1 MALYGVDIAGYQSTS
16 KNLYASYAFVIVKA
30 TEGRTYV
37 NPKWRAQIQAASGN
51 GQLLGLY
58 HYCRP
63 ENNSPQAE
71 AKHFVDT
78 IRDYIGKAVLAA
90 DWEQTALKYSA
101 SWLLTFMQEVER
113 LTGTKPLLYI
123 QQSALLSGKYNG
135 IAKAGYPLWMAQY
148 NSRMSP
154 RHGAWQSVTIWQY
167 TSTGGKLD
175 KDVFYGDRA
184 DWYGLISNA
193 SNALGSQKD
202 VGSTQ
207 KSVRKV
213 KIVGAT
219 KRGMKGVQVKGLQ
232 EMLKGYGYYKATVDG
247 DFGAKTEEA
256 VKAFQKAEGLAVDG
270 IVGEATWSR
279 LAGLE

>member
-16 KNLYASYAFVIVKA
+16 KNLYASYTFVIVKA
-30 TEGRTYV
+30 TEGKTYV

-101 SWLLTFMQEVER
+101 TWLLTFMQEVER

-167 TSTGGKLD
+167 TSTNGNLD

-193 SNALGSQKD
+193 SNASNALE
-202 VGSTQ
+202 TQ

-219 KRGMKGVQVKGLQ
+219 KKGMKGVQVKGLQ
-232 EMLKGYGYYKATVDG
+232 EMLKGYGYYTATCDS
-247 DFGAKTEEA
+247 DFGSKTEAA

-270 IVGEATWSR
+270 IAGKATWSR

>member
-1 MALYGVDIAGYQSTS
+1 MAELFGIDVAGYQSTS
-16 KNLYASYAFVIVKA
+16 KTMYAQYGFVIVKA

-101 SWLLTFMQEVER
+101 TWLLTFMREVER

-135 IAKAGYPLWMAQY
+135 IARAGYPLWMAQY
-148 NSRMSP
+148 NKKMSP
-154 RHGAWQSVTIWQY
+154 RHGAWQNVTIWQY
-167 TSTGGKLD
+167 TSTRGELD

-184 DWYGLISNA
+184 DWHKLIS
-193 SNALGSQKD
+193 GDKQTD
-202 VGSTQ
+202 ERRVP
-207 KSVRKV
+207 
-213 KIVGAT
+213 IVGAT
-219 KRGMKGVQVKGLQ
+219 KKGMKGVQVKGLQ
-232 EMLKGYGYYKATVDG
+232 EMLKGYGYYTAACDS
-247 DFGAKTEEA
+247 DFGSKTEAA
-256 VKAFQKAEGLAVDG
+256 VKAFQRAEGLDVDG
-270 IVGEATWSR
+270 IVGKATWSR

>member
-16 KNLYASYAFVIVKA
+16 KTMYAQYSFVIVKA

-37 NPKWRAQIQAASGN
+37 NPKWRAQIQAASEN

-101 SWLLTFMQEVER
+101 SWLLTFLQEVER
-113 LTGTKPLLYI
+113 MTGTKPLLYI

-135 IAKAGYPLWMAQY
+135 IARAGYPLWMAQY
-148 NSRMSP
+148 NKKMSP
-154 RHGAWQSVTIWQY
+154 RHGAWKEVTIWQY
-167 TSTGGKLD
+167 TSTKGKLD

-193 SNALGSQKD
+193 SNASNALE
-202 VGSTQ
+202 TQ

-213 KIVGAT
+213 KIVGVT
-219 KRGMKGVQVKGLQ
+219 KKGMEGVQVKGLQ
-232 EMLKGYGYYKATVDG
+232 TMLKEYGYYSATIDG
-247 DFGAKTEEA
+247 KFGDKTEA
-256 VKAFQKAEGLAVDG
+256 SVKAFQRAEGLDVDG
-270 IVGEATWSR
+270 IVGKATWSR

>member
-1 MALYGVDIAGYQSTS
+1 MAELYGIDIAGYQSTS
-16 KNLYASYAFVIVKA
+16 KTMYAQYGFVIVKA
-30 TEGRTYV
+30 TEGRTYI

-71 AKHFVDT
+71 ARHFVDT

-101 SWLLTFMQEVER
+101 SWLLTFLQEVER

-148 NSRMSP
+148 NKKMSP

-175 KDVFYGDRA
+175 KDVFYGDMA
-184 DWYGLISNA
+184 DWYRLISNA
-193 SNALGSQKD
+193 SNASNALE
-202 VGSTQ
+202 TQ

-232 EMLKGYGYYKATVDG
+232 EMLKGYGYYTATCDS
-247 DFGAKTEEA
+247 DFGPKTESA
-256 VKAFQKAEGLAVDG
+256 VKAFQKAEGLTVDG
-270 IVGEATWSR
+270 IVGEKTWSR

>member
-16 KNLYASYAFVIVKA
+16 RTRYASYAFVIVKA
-30 TEGRTYV
+30 TEGCTFV
-37 NPKWRAQIQAASGN
+37 NSKWRAQVEAAIAN
-51 GQLLGLY
+51 GQLIGFY

-63 ENNSPQAE
+63 EYNAPEAE
-71 AKHFVDT
+71 AKHFVST
-78 IRDYIGKAVLAA
+78 VREYVGRAVLAA

-101 SWLLTFMQEVER
+101 TWLLTFMREVER

-148 NSRMSP
+148 NKKMSP

-167 TSTGGKLD
+167 TSTSGKLD

-193 SNALGSQKD
+193 SNTLGTQKD
-202 VGSTQ
+202 VESTQ
-207 KSVRKV
+207 TSVRKV
-213 KIVGAT
+213 KIVGVT
-219 KRGMKGVQVKGLQ
+219 KKGMEGVQVKGLQ
-232 EMLKGYGYYKATVDG
+232 TMLKEYGYYSATIDG
-247 DFGAKTEEA
+247 KFGDKTEA
-256 VKAFQKAEGLAVDG
+256 SVRAFQKAEGLDVDG
-270 IVGEATWSR
+270 IVGKATWSR

>member
-16 KNLYASYAFVIVKA
+16 KTMYAQYSFVIVKA

-37 NPKWRAQIQAASGN
+37 NPKWLAQIRAASEN

-101 SWLLTFMQEVER
+101 TWLLTFMQEVER
-113 LTGTKPLLYI
+113 LTGTKPILYI

-135 IAKAGYPLWMAQY
+135 IARAGYPLWMAQY
-148 NSRMSP
+148 NKKMSP

-167 TSTGGKLD
+167 TSTDGKLD

-193 SNALGSQKD
+193 SNASNALE
-202 VGSTQ
+202 TQ

-213 KIVGAT
+213 KIVGVT
-219 KRGMKGVQVKGLQ
+219 KRGMEGVQVKGLQ
-232 EMLKGYGYYKATVDG
+232 TMLKEYGYYTAAVDG
-247 DFGAKTEEA
+247 KFGDKTEA
-256 VKAFQKAEGLAVDG
+256 SAKAFQKAEGLDVDG
-270 IVGEATWSR
+270 IVGKATWSR